1 MTGKIYL
8 FVVLLLLILMSASQR
23 VEAQQSPPQLGQGAL
38 DALWINL
45 PSTPLRFFAN
55 EAGNGYSLN
64 NYSIGY
70 IIGYRLGCV
79 SEQGD
84 VFKVLSKR
92 PKQELAL
99 KPMSGSEVHGR
110 AVIVKGWIPFMPCK
124 KGKLTVI
131 EVQFKDG
138 SVWKVK

>member
-1 MTGKIYL
+1 MTGKISL
-8 FVVLLLLILMSASQR
+8 FAVLLLILLTASQR
-23 VEAQQSPPQLGQGAL
+23 VAAQQPPQPMSQGAL

-79 SEQGD
+79 SAEGAG
-84 VFKVLSKR
+84 FKVLGKR
-92 PKQELAL
+92 PKQELVL
-99 KPMSGSEVHGR
+99 KPMSGNQVHGR
-110 AVIVKGWIPFMPCK
+110 AVIVEGWLPFMPCK

-131 EVQFKDG
+131 EVDFKDG
-138 SVWKVK
+138 SIWKIK

>member
-1 MTGKIYL
+1 MTGKISL
-8 FVVLLLLILMSASQR
+8 FVVLLLIMLSASQR
-23 VEAQQSPPQLGQGAL
+23 AAAQQPPQPLGQSAL

-64 NYSIGY
+64 NYSIGH

-79 SEQGD
+79 SAEGAG
-84 VFKVLSKR
+84 FKVLSKR
-92 PKQELAL
+92 PKQELVL
-99 KPMSGSEVHGR
+99 KPMSGNEVHGR
-110 AVIVKGWIPFMPCK
+110 AVIVDGWLPFMPCK

-131 EVQFKDG
+131 EVEFKDG
-138 SVWKVK
+138 SVWKIK